1 MPRLE
6 HHEVLQ
12 RFFPELRTSPHAEVV
27 RRVGVQT
34 CRLVLLDMLGA
45 YRNARDEKGPGVL
58 VIRMNGDQVGADYM
72 PVTAIEGDM
81 RAAERHGDGA
91 AQAFFSDLISTIES
105 TNHERYALFMM
116 VENQGTAVVPVP
128 FDNPEESIA
137 EQLKELAP

>member
-12 RFFPELRTSPHAEVV
+12 RFFPELRTSPNAEVM
-27 RRVGVQT
+27 RRVGVQA

-45 YRNARDEKGPGVL
+45 YRNARAEKGPGVL
-58 VIRMNGDQVGADYM
+58 VIRMNGGQMDVDYM
-72 PVTAIEGDM
+72 SLPSIEEDLK
-81 RAAERHGDGA
+81 AAERFGDGA
-91 AQAFFSDLISTIES
+91 AGAFFSDLISTIES

-116 VENQGTAVVPVP
+116 VEDQGTSVVPVP

-137 EQLKELAP
+137 EQLKDLAP